1 MNPSRNH
8 YTVENTNLSQQDN
21 WLPRLLRGSFKIPG
35 LKGKTGVLFSN
46 SILEKF
52 ILAEEKHDI
61 FELTSGKDRRLRTFS
76 TGEQKKLLL
85 SFLLQQNPDF
95 IVLSNPYE
103 GLDKTSVS
111 MLKEQLI
118 SLSIKIPTVF
128 IVNRQD
134 DLLSIT
140 THVIEFNKDE
150 LKAMIP
156 INEYHSKKSA
166 FLFDK
171 EIPPAITAYKDI
183 PEVLVELKGVNVSY
197 NDIPILHDINWS
209 IKKNE
214 FWQLTGP
221 NGSGKTTLL
230 SMIYGNNIK
239 GYGQEVYLFGK
250 KKGSGES
257 VWDIKQRIGY
267 ISPSMLE
274 LFKLNHTVEQM
285 IISGFFDSIGLYQ
298 NPSTLQ
304 SNTAAKWM
312 EVLNLSEEKSTPF
325 LKLSAAT
332 QLLILIARAMI
343 KHPPLLILD
352 EPLINADDEGANLII
367 ALINKI
373 AKESET
379 SILFVS
385 HRQESNIQTDFTYQ
399 LCPSPN
405 GSVGKQKSHLAF

>member
-1 MNPSRNH
+1 MNQSHNH
-8 YTVENTNLSQQDN
+8 YTVEHASLSQQDN
-21 WLPRLLRGSFKIPG
+21 WLPRLLSGFYKIQG

-76 TGEQKKLLL
+76 TGEQRKALL

-103 GLDKTSVS
+103 GLDITSVS
-111 MLKEQLI
+111 MLKKQLI
-118 SLSIKIPTVF
+118 SLSKKIPTVF
-128 IVNRQD
+128 IVHRQE
-134 DLLSIT
+134 DLLPII
-140 THVIEFNKDE
+140 THVIEFNKDA
-150 LKAMIP
+150 LKAVIP
-156 INEYHSKKSA
+156 MEEYRFKKSV

-171 EIPPAITAYKDI
+171 EIPPSITAYKEI
-183 PEVLVELKGVNVSY
+183 PEVLVELKDIQVSY
-197 NDIPILHDINWS
+197 NDHPILNSINWT

-214 FWQLTGP
+214 FWQLIGP
-221 NGSGKTTLL
+221 NGAGKTTLL
-230 SMIYGNNIK
+230 SMIYGNNSK

-250 KKGSGES
+250 KKGTGES

-285 IISGFFDSIGLYQ
+285 IISGFFDSIGLYK

-304 SNTAAKWM
+304 SSTAAKWM
-312 EVLNLSEEKSTPF
+312 EVLNLSKEKSTPF
-325 LKLSAAT
+325 LKLSSAT

-352 EPLINADDEGANLII
+352 EPLMHADDEGAAQII

-399 LCPSPN
+399 LCPSPD
-405 GSVGKQKSHLAF
+405 GSVGIQK